1 LIEIAVKAYVLIKTE
16 VGKTGDVIPAIEKLR
31 GVRSVKSVDS
41 PTVNH
46 DFDLMLQ
53 ALRGI
58 SPAGHDLVATVEVRD
73 FDALEAL
80 IKTLHSM
87 PRIRK
92 ILTLNERYEALG
104 KEFTY
109 HPWNL

>member
-1 LIEIAVKAYVLIKTE
+1 MALKAYVLIKTE
-16 VGKTGDVIPAIEKLR
+16 VDKTGDVIHAIEKLR
-31 GVRSVKSVDS
+31 GVMSVESVDS
-41 PTVNH
+41 ATGNH
-46 DFDLMLQ
+46 DFELMIQ

-58 SPAGHDLVATVEVRD
+58 SPTGHDLVATVEVRD
-73 FDALEAL
+73 FDALEVL
-80 IKTLHSM
+80 IKTLLSM

-92 ILTLNERYEALG
+92 ILTLNEWYEALG